1 MHSIGDVHPGMYKVE
16 SDGASMPGELY
27 AVPMGVLLK
36 VIEGEPP
43 GLYRGPV
50 ELADGRVVPGIL
62 FDEQAAKKH
71 PDITKHGGWRAY
83 TDSKA
88 KSKK

>member
-1 MHSIGDVHPGMYKVE
+1 
-16 SDGASMPGELY
+16 
-27 AVPMGVLLK
+27 

-62 FDEQAAKKH
+62 FDAATAKKH
-71 PDITKHGGWRAY
+71 PDITEHGGWRGYIA
-83 TDSKA
+83 SPAFGAAAA
-88 KSKK
+88 KKK